1 MILIYFQNYCH
12 LKNSELKE
20 ILGNKIKE
28 SKPNI
33 NHFGISFWVRTA
45 LAKNVNIDDE
55 DRILTYVCRAHWI
68 SSPTP

>member
-20 ILGNKIKE
+20 ILGNKSKE

-33 NHFGISFWVRTA
+33 DHFGKTFCVRTA
-45 LAKNVNIDDE
+45 LAKNVNTDDE
-55 DRILTYVCRAHWI
+55 GGIRTHVCRAHWI